1 MRDKIKVLI
10 ITSIICLFYCGVA
23 FGYTGGGTKGNP
35 YIVSNVDELTTI
47 LDEKGSNDWVY
58 ISLKSNIKIKK
69 TITVRTG
76 YFVINATN
84 GDKTIKR
91 STSLKD
97 SINDQS
103 NPGYCFRI
111 LNTSYV
117 IFGLGGNMLTL
128 DGSWKDLGNA
138 NMSGWINVEPGGRL
152 YIERFARLI
161 NTFNNEKKSGAPIMT
176 YGDTQINCEIGRCK
190 GYNGGAIKNIK
201 GTLKVYGDTKIH
213 DCVSVTE
220 GGAIHNSQKGTLS
233 IEDSEIWNCEAL
245 EEGGAIFSKD
255 ADSSCVIYSGK
266 IHNNKS
272 GESAGAVFSG
282 YGATLVIGRSTSG
295 PEIFENTSG
304 GSGGGV
310 RCNGGTGSDAGG
322 ITTFIRGTITNNTSG
337 KHGGGIAC
345 GEAGENGQSK
355 LYMSYMTISN
365 NTCTESG
372 GGIWTPNNIQG
383 TGTEYAIIQN
393 SRITSNT
400 CHKYGGGISV
410 HGKVYVSNCSI
421 EHNFT
426 GDRGAGIHITEGG
439 TLKYDMGTISD
450 NKTLDSITGTG
461 IYVNG
466 QLKINESARIAEN
479 NVVYLPKGKYIEVTG
494 ELYKNYSSIA
504 KIESEDKSNGT
515 KLVYINYENG
525 TGEKELYYKGTSSD
539 EYEGKEVQKKYSCVG
554 ISSQQLLRTGE
565 NVSGIG
571 KNWIIISEKYLIK
584 YDSNTTDEVKNMP
597 SDQVKFWNENI
608 KLSSEGP
615 KREKYIIDT
624 KKHWNYSKDGRG
636 TRISAGAYFYANESR
651 VLYAQW
657 KKRSPKEIYI
667 NAKDRYYFK
676 GQGIVINREELL
688 KKVTVTDDVDNG
700 NEYYVRIIEIT
711 RTSDNLVNNDSSDDK
726 NDSNSNKNDSTNDK
740 NDSSSDK
747 SDSVSNKS
755 DSSSNKS
762 DSTDNKSDSKNNN
775 SSNKSDSGSKGDYKD
790 NNLLA
795 TGSNLVPEKY
805 INTSKVSVYKIKIY
819 TETETASVNATA
831 TFKIYVLDNETAIG
845 SVRFISSKY
854 IYTLSDT
861 SKWNKKRNETLNTRL
876 TNALKDSNPMLKV
889 AYTSDEI
896 EQIRKTVKGKGYRIT
911 NSLNKNIT
919 KEW

>member
-1 MRDKIKVLI
+1 
-10 ITSIICLFYCGVA
+10 
-23 FGYTGGGTKGNP
+23 
-35 YIVSNVDELTTI
+35 
-47 LDEKGSNDWVY
+47 
-58 ISLKSNIKIKK
+58 
-69 TITVRTG
+69 
-76 YFVINATN
+76 
-84 GDKTIKR
+84 
-91 STSLKD
+91 
-97 SINDQS
+97 
-103 NPGYCFRI
+103 
-111 LNTSYV
+111 
-117 IFGLGGNMLTL
+117 
-128 DGSWKDLGNA
+128 
-138 NMSGWINVEPGGRL
+138 MSDMI
-152 YIERFARLI
+152 
-161 NTFNNEKKSGAPIMT
+161 
-176 YGDTQINCEIGRCK
+176 
-190 GYNGGAIKNIK
+190 
-201 GTLKVYGDTKIH
+201 
-213 DCVSVTE
+213 
-220 GGAIHNSQKGTLS
+220 
-233 IEDSEIWNCEAL
+233 
-245 EEGGAIFSKD
+245 
-255 ADSSCVIYSGK
+255 
-266 IHNNKS
+266 
-272 GESAGAVFSG
+272 
-282 YGATLVIGRSTSG
+282 
-295 PEIFENTSG
+295 
-304 GSGGGV
+304 
-310 RCNGGTGSDAGG
+310 
-322 ITTFIRGTITNNTSG
+322 
-337 KHGGGIAC
+337 
-345 GEAGENGQSK
+345 
-355 LYMSYMTISN
+355 ISN

-393 SRITSNT
+393 SQITSNT

-426 GDRGAGIHITEGG
+426 GDRGAGIHITEEG

-494 ELYKNYSSIA
+494 ELYKYYSSIA

-539 EYEGKEVQKKYSCVG
+539 EYEGKKVQKKYSCVG

-615 KREKYIIDT
+615 EREKYIIDT

-657 KKRSPKEIYI
+657 KKRPPKEIYI

-711 RTSDNLVNNDSSDDK
+711 RISDNLVNNYSSDDK
-726 NDSNSNKNDSTNDK
+726 NDSNSNNNDSTNDK
-740 NDSSSDK
+740 NESSSNK

-775 SSNKSDSGSKGDYKD
+775 SSNKSDSGSKGDDKD

-854 IYTLSDT
+854 LYTLSDT
-861 SKWNKKRNETLNTRL
+861 SKWNKKRNENLNTRL

-911 NSLNKNIT
+911 NSLNKNIA